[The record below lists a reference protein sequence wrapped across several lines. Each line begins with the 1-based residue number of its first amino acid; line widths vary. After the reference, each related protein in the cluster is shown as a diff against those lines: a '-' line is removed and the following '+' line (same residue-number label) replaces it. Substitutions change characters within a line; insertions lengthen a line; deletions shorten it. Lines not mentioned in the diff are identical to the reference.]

1 MIAALL
7 LAVPLQAPAAPAAAP
22 REPLARPVVIGAS
35 FAAGFGV
42 GRTFGAALAASCAGE
57 ERDEPV
63 DLGDALFFLSPLATG
78 KRQVAAALEEEP
90 TLVVA
95 LDFLF
100 WFGYG
105 ALDAEGGP
113 IEAEEERLAL
123 LETGLALL
131 EELECPLVVGDF
143 PDMSAAVGGM
153 LMPSQMPERATLERL
168 TARVR
173 AWGAGRADTLVIPL
187 AELVRALGSKDEVR
201 IGRHVYPA
209 GTRLLQA
216 DRLHPTLEGLIAM
229 AQLVCAELV
238 RAELAPEEAFRFE
251 LEAVRKR
258 LVPR

>member
-1 MIAALL
+1 VIAALL
-7 LAVPLQAPAAPAAAP
+7 LAVPLQTPSASATAA
-22 REPLARPVVIGAS
+22 RECLARPVVIGAS

-42 GRTFGAALAASCAGE
+42 GRSFGAAFAASRAGE
-57 ERDEPV
+57 EPGEPV

-90 TLVVA
+90 TLVLA

-105 ALDAEGGP
+105 ALDAAGGP
-113 IEAEEERLAL
+113 IEPEEERLAL

-131 EELECPLVVGDF
+131 AELECPLVVGDF

-153 LMPSQMPERATLERL
+153 LMPAQMPERATLERL
-168 TARVR
+168 SARVR
-173 AWGAGRADTLVIPL
+173 AWAAGRTDTLVIPL

-201 IGRHVYPA
+201 IGRHLYPA
-209 GTRLLQA
+209 GTRLLQP

-229 AQLVCAELV
+229 AQLVCDELV
-238 RAELAPEEAFRFE
+238 RAELAPEEGFRFE
-251 LEAVRKR
+251 LEPVRRR
-258 LVPR
+258 LAPR